1 MSKQDLTLQT
11 LNQADH
17 CLNKVRLMKDQPGE
31 NIITKFVG
39 LRAKIYSYLID
50 HGSKDKKQKAQ
61 KSL

>member
-17 CLNKVRLMKDQPGE
+17 CLSKVPLMKDQPGE

-39 LRAKIYSYLID
+39 LRAKIYGYLID